1 MVGYNPR
8 DKANKP
14 GIAIMIAVK
23 PPKKGK
29 KIKKNLWE
37 DIQDLKIIEEMGQRS
52 RKDETTTNPKTKP
65 DPIGEV
71 AQAKEKARRGA
82 LEETGVPSEPLRV
95 DDFAVDGGFDP
106 KLMQTLP
113 WWMQDP
119 NIKNASDDFMKAAWD
134 VILRKTD
141 RIPDTPGDTPHNTG
155 PYGEKIPKRHRAKHA
170 DPARRY
176 NPLIGHRIPDHMD
189 ARNVQAV
196 NELFNTLPKRM
207 QESIRRNRELKNR
220 QNAHIDAWE
229 AQDAADYGE
238 YLMDI
243 EEPPLNL
250 DGEILDSKEYPEFL
264 SNMNLMRYWRQFGTK
279 DTTWPSSRSKWPS
292 IGIIDPQVVAE
303 RIRRKVNP
311 RWMSDPVQSAKMHF
325 ESLAEEYDAKDAQ
338 DEEMARLRG
347 EMGMGGES
355 GGFSLDEQS
364 AGMQGLRDMEEDT
377 SQTGQHGGMSSKTGS
392 MAAQHGLSN
401 AEYKDWQRRLNV
413 RMNEGELRRNLGFL
427 GSDYKTASEPME
439 LAWRLL
445 KGESEAEEMMARYG
459 TSTPQDL
466 PGWGEEEDYEY
477 DPNYCNMEHVGDEYG
492 NWYKCGTPLTDE
504 HFDRFGVHE
513 DDRSEGHCG
522 HCMGYEEPWDEL
534 HPHFFEGMDED
545 EYADY
550 YKENDGKCAVTGM
563 KLNEP

>member
-8 DKANKP
+8 EKGNKP

-37 DIQDLKIIEEMGQRS
+37 DIQDLKLIEEMSRRS

-82 LEETGVPSEPLRV
+82 LEETGVPSETPRV
-95 DDFAVDGGFDP
+95 EDLAVPGGFDP
-106 KLMQTLP
+106 KLTQKLP

-141 RIPDTPGDTPHNTG
+141 RNTPHGHMGTQ
-155 PYGEKIPKRHRAKHA
+155 KIPKRYRAK
-170 DPARRY
+170 Y
-176 NPLIGHRIPDHMD
+176 ND

-196 NELFNTLPKRM
+196 NDLFNTLPKRM
-207 QESIRRNRELKNR
+207 QEEIRRIRKLKNR
-220 QNAHIDAWE
+220 QNAHIDAKE
-229 AQDAADYGE
+229 AQFAADE
-238 YLMDI
+238 HEQDMSWR
-243 EEPPLNL
+243 EPALNL
-250 DGEILDSKEYPEFL
+250 DGEIIDTPSFNADE
-264 SNMNLMRYWRQFGTK
+264 NLTQYWRNFGTK
-279 DTTWPSSRSKWPS
+279 DTTWPSSRSKSPS

-377 SQTGQHGGMSSKTGS
+377 SQTGQHGGMTSRTGS
-392 MAAQHGLSN
+392 MAAQHGLSD
-401 AEYKDWQRRLNV
+401 AEYQDWQRRLNV
-413 RMNEGELRRNLGFL
+413 GMNEGELRRNLGFL

-477 DPNYCNMEHVGDEYG
+477 DPNYCNMEHVGDQYG

-534 HPHFFEGMDED
+534 HPHFFGAMDED